1 MSSATTHVMQVIFAL
16 EFGGAESL
24 ALNVSSLL
32 REDKRFSVSLCG
44 MFGSMGPLSD
54 VASQRG
60 VNAFSLDALRL
71 GKVRTV
77 AELYRLFRLEGVAVA
92 QVHGAYLLQYVMPA
106 ALLAGVAVVYT
117 EHAKHSLSK
126 HARLRRMANLHG
138 RLFGKMVCVSEN
150 LRGFMIDV
158 VGLRPDRIEVIPNGI
173 DLSRFAHSVHER
185 IQQNEG
191 VVIGT
196 VARLTEAKDHGN
208 LLRAFAT
215 VHNEMPDVRLRL
227 VGDGELRQEVES
239 LVSTLRLEDA
249 VEMTGKRSDIPQLLA
264 GMDIFV
270 LPSRREGYPVSVIEA
285 MACGRPVVATDVG
298 GVREII
304 DDGVDG
310 IVVPPEDSAALA
322 AAMLALVR
330 DPEGRSRLGKCAG
343 RKACE
348 NFSDQA
354 MVDNYIRLFA
364 SVGGARA

>member
-1 MSSATTHVMQVIFAL
+1 MALGNIHVMQVIFAL

-24 ALNVSSLL
+24 ALNVCSLL
-32 REDKRFSVSLCG
+32 REDERFSVSLCG
-44 MFGSMGPLSD
+44 VFGSGGPLSD

-60 VNAFSLDALRL
+60 VSVFSLDAGRL

-77 AELYRLFRLEGVAVA
+77 AQLFRCFRQEKVAVA

-117 EHAKHSLSK
+117 EHARHSLGR
-126 HARLRRMANLHG
+126 HAWLRRLARLHG
-138 RLFGKMVCVSEN
+138 RLFGKMVCVSRN

-158 VGLRPDRIEVIPNGI
+158 VGLRPDRIEVISNGI
-173 DLSRFAHSVHER
+173 DLSRFAQSAQDLSR
-185 IQQNEG
+185 KSGG

-215 VHNEMPDVRLRL
+215 VRKEVPDVRLLL

-239 LVSTLRLEDA
+239 LVSSLGLEDA

-270 LPSRREGYPVSVIEA
+270 LPSRREGFPVSIIEA

-310 IVVPPEDSAALA
+310 IVVPPEDAAALA
-322 AAMLALVR
+322 AAILGLVR
-330 DPEGRSRLGKCAG
+330 DPDGRSRLGERAVH
-343 RKACE
+343 KAAA
-348 NFSDQA
+348 NFSDQT
-354 MVDNYIRLFA
+354 MIGNYMRLFT